1 MRNLILIASIT
12 LWIFTGL
19 FSQDIIELK
28 SGERLKVSITK
39 IGIEEI
45 EFRNFGSGSESV
57 VIKLDKYL
65 VKSYLLD
72 GQSEISLQQIH
83 SLTTLN
89 VEDLYDRNIKTI
101 FKIQPLHFLRNDF
114 KLAVEKS
121 INYKSSY
128 EIELGARKFK
138 SPLISL
144 SDNPNEQIYFNALA
158 RYKMY
163 LRPSSVK
170 MTDIGKNPMAGVY
183 LAPFVA
189 VGTSENNYNFN
200 MNGSDFGFI
209 GSSTNFYGTIG
220 CDLGGQ
226 ITTSNIVFDIFTGAG
241 FSLNSNNTEFSRNT
255 THFSTGRLALR
266 TGVRIGISDQLFNDA
281 R

>member
-89 VEDLYDRNIKTI
+89 VED
-101 FKIQPLHFLRNDF
+101 
-114 KLAVEKS
+114 
-121 INYKSSY
+121 
-128 EIELGARKFK
+128 
-138 SPLISL
+138 
-144 SDNPNEQIYFNALA
+144 
-158 RYKMY
+158 
-163 LRPSSVK
+163 
-170 MTDIGKNPMAGVY
+170 
-183 LAPFVA
+183 
-189 VGTSENNYNFN
+189 
-200 MNGSDFGFI
+200 
-209 GSSTNFYGTIG
+209 
-220 CDLGGQ
+220 
-226 ITTSNIVFDIFTGAG
+226 
-241 FSLNSNNTEFSRNT
+241 
-255 THFSTGRLALR
+255 
-266 TGVRIGISDQLFNDA
+266 
-281 R
+281 